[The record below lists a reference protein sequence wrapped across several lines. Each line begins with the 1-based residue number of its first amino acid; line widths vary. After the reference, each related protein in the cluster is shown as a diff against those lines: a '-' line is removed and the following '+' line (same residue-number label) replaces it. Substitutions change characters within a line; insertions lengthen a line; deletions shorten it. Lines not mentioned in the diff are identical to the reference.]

1 MIYCNRWSFSPR
13 PRFGFSLVELLVV
26 MWLMG
31 TLFLLGGATLLGAI
45 RLEQT
50 ADAAHERVM
59 VRSLLADQFRQDVGQ
74 AVKAPETLEELRSG
88 PSCLILARPGGRYVV
103 YRWHDDGLERGE
115 GVSEEDLF
123 WRPVG
128 LGKTSAELTVDFAR
142 SGPEA
147 RLITLRIREVRGR
160 DIRPRDMI
168 IVAALGGDLQ

>member
-1 MIYCNRWSFSPR
+1 MIYRNRWFFSSR

-31 TLFLLGGATLLGAI
+31 ILFLLGGATLLGAI

-50 ADAAHERVM
+50 ADAADERVM

-74 AVKAPETLEELRSG
+74 AVKVPETLEELRAGPSC
-88 PSCLILARPGGRYVV
+88 PSCLILGQPGGRYVV

-115 GVSEEDLF
+115 GFSEEDLF
-123 WRPVG
+123 WQPVG
-128 LGKTSAELTVDFAR
+128 LGKTSADLTVDFVR

-147 RLITLRIREVRGR
+147 RLITLRIRELRGAVSR
-160 DIRPRDMI
+160 L
-168 IVAALGGDLQ
+168 VT